1 VPAVLHLK
9 EADLQKMLVAQ
20 VHIGTLNLN
29 PDMAR
34 YVFKRR
40 NDGIHLIH
48 LGKTWEKLVLAARII
63 AGIENP
69 ADVVLVSSRPYSQ
82 RAVLK
87 FAHYT
92 GAHALVG
99 RFTPGTFTNQ
109 MIPGKFLE
117 PRLVLVTDPRVD
129 AQPVRETSYVNIPT
143 VAFCDTDSP
152 LRHIDVAIPA
162 NNKGKH
168 SIGLLYWLLCR
179 EVLYMRKALSRADTW
194 DIMPDLFFYRDPDEA
209 EKEQAAAAAAAVA
222 GGGAAAGGGG
232 GGGGGAGG
240 APGDVARLEHLSAG
254 DAGGAPHPGAAWQE
268 GEAGS
273 SWSGAGG
280 AGPAS
285 TEWGAEVP
293 HHAAGGA
300 GPAAGAGG
308 VPSPSTWDQH

>member
-1 VPAVLHLK
+1 MSQVPAVLHLK
-9 EADLQKMLVAQ
+9 EADLQKMLIAQ

-29 PDMAR
+29 PEMAR

-92 GAHALVG
+92 GSHALVG

-143 VAFCDTDSP
+143 IAFCDTDSP

-179 EVLYMRKALSRADTW
+179 EVLYMRKVLSRAQSW
-194 DIMPDLFFYRDPDEA
+194 DVMPDLFFYRDPEEA
-209 EKEQAAAAAAAVA
+209 EKEQAAAAAAAAGGGVGASGASGGEAGRLEHLPAEGGA
-222 GGGAAAGGGG
+222 GGGA
-232 GGGGGAGG
+232 
-240 APGDVARLEHLSAG
+240 
-254 DAGGAPHPGAAWQE
+254 GAPHPGAAWHE
-268 GEAGS
+268 GEAGA
-273 SWSGAGG
+273 SWSAGGG

-285 TEWGAEVP
+285 TEWGAEP
-293 HHAAGGA
+293 HHAAAGGGA